1 MDWMTILNQILEIC
15 IFPLLG
21 ILTAYLVMLI
31 RKKVSELQEKSHNE
45 TVDKYLGLL
54 GTTIVNCVLAT
65 KQTYVDALKGQNA
78 FTAEAQKMAFEKTYE
93 AVMASLTEE
102 AKMYLSEVTND
113 LSAFITEQI
122 EATVAKT
129 K

>member
-1 MDWMTILNQILEIC
+1 MELTILNQILNIC
-15 IFPLLG
+15 VFPLLG
-21 ILTAYLVMLI
+21 VLTAYLIAFI
-31 RKKVSELQEKSHNE
+31 RKKTAQLQEKSHND
-45 TVDKYLGLL
+45 TIDKYLGMLEL
-54 GTTIVNCVLAT
+54 TIVNCVLAT

-78 FTAEAQKMAFEKTYE
+78 FTAEAQKEAFNKTYE

-102 AKMYLSEVTND
+102 AKKYLSEITND
-113 LSAFITEQI
+113 LNAYITDQI

>member
-1 MDWMTILNQILEIC
+1 MNWMTILNQILDVC
-15 IFPLLG
+15 IIPLLG
-21 ILTAYLVMLI
+21 VLTAFIIAFI
-31 RKKVSELQEKSHNE
+31 RKKTAQLQEKSHND
-45 TVDKYLGLL
+45 TIDKYLGMLEL
-54 GTTIVNCVLAT
+54 TIVNCVLAT

-78 FTAEAQKMAFEKTYE
+78 FTAEAQKEAFNKTYE

-102 AKMYLSEVTND
+102 AKKYLSEITND
-113 LSAFITEQI
+113 LNAYITEQI

>member
-1 MDWMTILNQILEIC
+1 MDWMTILNQILDVC

-21 ILTAYLVMLI
+21 ILTAFLIAFI
-31 RKKVSELQEKSHNE
+31 RKKIGELQEKSHND
-45 TVDKYLGLL
+45 TLDKYLGMLEV
-54 GTTIVNCVLAT
+54 TIINCVLAT

-78 FTAEAQKMAFEKTYE
+78 FTAEAQKVAFDKTYE

-102 AKMYLSEVTND
+102 AKKYLSEVTND
-113 LSAFITEQI
+113 LNAFITEQI

>member
-1 MDWMTILNQILEIC
+1 MDWITILNQILEVC

-21 ILTAYLVMLI
+21 VLTTFIIVFI
-31 RKKVSELQEKSHNE
+31 RKKVSELQEKSHND
-45 TVDKYLGLL
+45 TVDKYLGMLEV
-54 GTTIVNCVLAT
+54 TIVNCVLAT

-78 FTAEAQKMAFEKTYE
+78 FTAEAQKAAFDKTYQ

-102 AKMYLSEVTND
+102 AKKYLSEVTND
-113 LSAFITEQI
+113 LNAFVTEQI
-122 EATVAKT
+122 EATVART

>member
-1 MDWMTILNQILEIC
+1 MELTILNQILNIC
-15 IFPLLG
+15 VFPLLG
-21 ILTAYLVMLI
+21 VLTAYLIAFI
-31 RKKVSELQEKSHNE
+31 RKKTAQLQEKSHND
-45 TVDKYLGLL
+45 TIDKYLGMLEL
-54 GTTIVNCVLAT
+54 TIVNCVLAT

-78 FTAEAQKMAFEKTYE
+78 FTAEAQKEAFNKTYE

-102 AKMYLSEVTND
+102 AKKYLSEITND
-113 LSAFITEQI
+113 LNAYITEQI

>member
-1 MDWMTILNQILEIC
+1 MDWMTILNQVLDIC

-21 ILTAYLVMLI
+21 LLTTYLVMFI
-31 RKKVSELQEKSHNE
+31 RKKIGELQEKSHNE
-45 TVDKYLGLL
+45 TIDKYLGLL
-54 GTTIVNCVLAT
+54 STTVVNCVLAT

-78 FTAEAQKMAFEKTYE
+78 FTAEAQKIAFDKTYE

-102 AKMYLSEVTND
+102 AKKYLSEVTND
-113 LSAFITEQI
+113 LNVFVKEQI